1 MKNLLKTIMLSVGLL
16 SGGVPAAFGEGD
28 ASVAMSDSVAA
39 EVPKLTMY
47 QYEYQ
52 LIPMLLGQMGVSHE
66 FMDNLS
72 DARYLNE
79 FILPMMGA
87 ACDFDMSTV
96 SVQRMKRGDKD
107 IIVYTFPT
115 PKWIPDAKYGAIVNM
130 GDKYRYFTLE
140 KSLDGYWVLG
150 ESECSVQNLSH
161 RNYGDVPESETPE
174 KFVDLIE
181 SKGLLK

>member
-1 MKNLLKTIMLSVGLL
+1 MLSVGLL
-16 SGGVPAAFGEGD
+16 SGGVPAAFGQSD
-28 ASVAMSDSVAA
+28 AGVEMPDSVAA
-39 EVPKLTMY
+39 GVPKLTMY

-52 LIPMLLGQMGVSHE
+52 LIPMLLGQMGVSQE
-66 FMDNLS
+66 FLDNLS
-72 DARYLNE
+72 DVRYLNE

-87 ACDFDMSTV
+87 TCDFDMSAV

-107 IIVYTFPT
+107 IVVYTFPT
-115 PKWIPDAKYGAIVNM
+115 PKRIPDAKYGAIVNM

-161 RNYGDVPESETPE
+161 KNYGDVPESETPE
-174 KFVDLIE
+174 MFVDLIDE
-181 SKGLLK
+181 KGFLK

>member
-1 MKNLLKTIMLSVGLL
+1 MLSVALL
-16 SGGVPAAFGEGD
+16 SCGIPAAFGQSD
-28 ASVAMSDSVAA
+28 AGEEIPDSVAA

-52 LIPMLLGQMGVSHE
+52 LIPMLLGQMGVSQE

-72 DARYLNE
+72 DVRYLNE

-87 ACDFDMSTV
+87 TCDFDMSAV

-115 PKWIPDAKYGAIVNM
+115 PKRIPDAKYGAIVNM

-174 KFVDLIE
+174 MFVDLIE
-181 SKGLLK
+181 EKDLLK

>member
-1 MKNLLKTIMLSVGLL
+1 MLSVGLL
-16 SGGVPAAFGEGD
+16 SGGVPAAFGQSD
-28 ASVAMSDSVAA
+28 ASVEMPDSVAA

-52 LIPMLLGQMGVSHE
+52 LIPMLLGQMGVSQE
-66 FMDNLS
+66 FLDNLS
-72 DARYLNE
+72 DVRYLNE

-87 ACDFDMSTV
+87 TCDFDMSAV

-107 IIVYTFPT
+107 IVVYTFPT
-115 PKWIPDAKYGAIVNM
+115 PKRIPDAKYGAIVKM

-161 RNYGDVPESETPE
+161 KNYGDVPESETPE
-174 KFVDLIE
+174 MFVDLIDE
-181 SKGLLK
+181 KGFLK

>member
-1 MKNLLKTIMLSVGLL
+1 MKNLLKTIMLSVALL
-16 SGGVPAAFGEGD
+16 SGAAPGAFGQGD
-28 ASVAMSDSVAA
+28 AGAAMSDSVAV

-52 LIPMLLGQMGVSHE
+52 LIPMLLGQMGVSQE
-66 FMDNLS
+66 FLDNLS
-72 DARYLNE
+72 DVRYLNE

-87 ACDFDMSTV
+87 TCDFDMSAV

-107 IIVYTFPT
+107 IVVYTFPT
-115 PKWIPDAKYGAIVNM
+115 PKRIPDAKYGAIVNT

-161 RNYGDVPESETPE
+161 KNYGDVPESETPE
-174 KFVDLIE
+174 MFVDLIDE
-181 SKGLLK
+181 KGFLK